1 MKKII
6 NLLFI
11 LFIIFLIINPIWFR
25 NSELI
30 IGLGLLFLIL
40 DLIIIVFNKKNFKI
54 DFWDILIILLPISY
68 LLPYIFNK
76 NVYLFKNS
84 IFFIILEFIFSLT
97 LLVMRRFVTIKKIN
111 ILLTT
116 ILIISTMYFFIP
128 FICQVWPKIMGLWGI
143 FAYFGDTY
151 LNSVDRFYGTFDYCN
166 ASALLF
172 AISILI
178 SLFKLNN
185 DDNYGYIYQF
195 LFFIN
200 CLGFLITFSKMLTIG
215 LVITLIFLVIYLVFY
230 KQKKFFKIIILNIS
244 ASLIPLLI
252 MVGKYRDFL
261 INLNIFIF
269 LIWLVCS
276 YIVYL
281 LLYKLFI
288 LIYKK
293 RLLYYF
299 LVIMMIFVI
308 GMMGLNVISI
318 PLRINNVLNN
328 NQVILTDFVLQ
339 KGVEYKI
346 ELELDIYDR
355 SNVSFSLCRRF
366 LEKLYPQEEII
377 DTKIENNI
385 IRFSLIVSEAEYYYI
400 KINNLNKKT
409 DLKIKSMSI
418 NNENYLINSLLIP
431 YAYIHQLDLIKYD
444 KESVTHRLWYYI
456 DSLHILSDYGFFI
469 GQGKDTFAYYASSY
483 DYNYLEKNPHS
494 YLFQLWLDVGIYG
507 VIYVILLVVGGFYWI
522 IKERKVKNKI
532 IWFSIFILCILVLPF
547 DAIYNIL
554 FFRVLLIISFLLVCD
569 NKIGKKRFNK

>member
-97 LLVMRRFVTIKKIN
+97 LLVMRRFVTVKKIN

-128 FICQVWPKIMGLWGI
+128 FICHVWPKIMGLWGI
-143 FAYFGDTY
+143 FSYFGDTY

-178 SLFKLNN
+178 SLFKLSK
-185 DDNYGYIYQF
+185 DDNYGCIYQF

-244 ASLIPLLI
+244 ASLIPL
-252 MVGKYRDFL
+252 
-261 INLNIFIF
+261 
-269 LIWLVCS
+269 
-276 YIVYL
+276 
-281 LLYKLFI
+281 
-288 LIYKK
+288 
-293 RLLYYF
+293 
-299 LVIMMIFVI
+299 
-308 GMMGLNVISI
+308 
-318 PLRINNVLNN
+318 
-328 NQVILTDFVLQ
+328 
-339 KGVEYKI
+339 
-346 ELELDIYDR
+346 
-355 SNVSFSLCRRF
+355 
-366 LEKLYPQEEII
+366 
-377 DTKIENNI
+377 
-385 IRFSLIVSEAEYYYI
+385 
-400 KINNLNKKT
+400 
-409 DLKIKSMSI
+409 
-418 NNENYLINSLLIP
+418 
-431 YAYIHQLDLIKYD
+431 
-444 KESVTHRLWYYI
+444 
-456 DSLHILSDYGFFI
+456 
-469 GQGKDTFAYYASSY
+469 
-483 DYNYLEKNPHS
+483 
-494 YLFQLWLDVGIYG
+494 
-507 VIYVILLVVGGFYWI
+507 
-522 IKERKVKNKI
+522 
-532 IWFSIFILCILVLPF
+532 
-547 DAIYNIL
+547 
-554 FFRVLLIISFLLVCD
+554 
-569 NKIGKKRFNK
+569 